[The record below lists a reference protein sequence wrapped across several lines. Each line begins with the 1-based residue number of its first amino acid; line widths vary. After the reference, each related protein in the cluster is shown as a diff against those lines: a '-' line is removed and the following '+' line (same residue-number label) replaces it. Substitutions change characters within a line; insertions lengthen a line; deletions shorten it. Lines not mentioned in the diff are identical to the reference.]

1 MIEMDRHIEILL
13 LNNDCVIVPGYG
25 GFMAHHVDARR
36 DETDGSILPPM
47 RTIGF
52 NQKLTLND
60 SLLAQSYVEAYD
72 ISYPDAMRR
81 IEDEVRELRQRI
93 DIDGRYEFRDLGV
106 ISLNQDGH
114 YEFEPCPA
122 GILTPE
128 LYGLSPV
135 EIKPLCKLKIDE
147 VSPAEDK
154 AIPAVQSAEPAESE
168 PVPEEIDDLS
178 ENHSAR
184 FVALW
189 RNVAAACIAVLAF
202 LLIPSPLSDNHQLRS
217 GIDTRLLNRVMP
229 REAITGQDSVKK
241 LAHAVFASSNR
252 TSRHTLN
259 AQMQVPPATDST
271 RNITG
276 YTIVIASHVTRR
288 NAQAYTSD
296 LHRRGY
302 DQANVYTRAG
312 RTKVIYGHYA
322 TREEALRVLNRL
334 TNIDEFNSCWIT
346 RLK

>member
-93 DIDGRYEFRDLGV
+93 DIDGQYEFRDLGV
-106 ISLNQDGH
+106 INLNKDGH
-114 YEFEPCPA
+114 YEFTPCPA

-135 EIKPLCKLKIDE
+135 DIQPLCKLRTTDNSFVESKP
-147 VSPAEDK
+147 SPAIQPEK
-154 AIPAVQSAEPAESE
+154 PAENIADSE
-168 PVPEEIDDLS
+168 NMADAS

-184 FVALW
+184 FAALW
-189 RNVAAACIAVLAF
+189 RNIAAACIAVLAF
-202 LLIPSPLSDNHQLRS
+202 LLIPSPLSNNQQIKS
-217 GIDTRLLNRVMP
+217 SIDTRLLNRVMP
-229 REAITGQDSVKK
+229 REATTGQHSVKA
-241 LAHAVFASSNR
+241 LAKAAFNNTRQTSTPTNSIQKQAPADTASHPE
-252 TSRHTLN
+252 T
-259 AQMQVPPATDST
+259 
-271 RNITG
+271 TG
-276 YTIVIASHVTRR
+276 YTIVIASHVSRK
-288 NAQAYTSD
+288 NAQSYTAD
-296 LHRRGY
+296 LNKRGY
-302 DQANVYTRAG
+302 DQANVYTHAG
-312 RTKVIYGHYA
+312 RTKIVYGLYA
-322 TREEALRVLNRL
+322 TRQEAQKVLNRL
-334 TNIDEFNSCWIT
+334 NKIDEFNSCWIT

>member
-93 DIDGRYEFRDLGV
+93 DIDGQYEFRDLGV
-106 ISLNQDGH
+106 INLNKDGH
-114 YEFEPCPA
+114 YEFTPCPA

-135 EIKPLCKLKIDE
+135 DIQPLCKLRTTDNSFVESKP
-147 VSPAEDK
+147 SPAIQPEK
-154 AIPAVQSAEPAESE
+154 PAENIADSE
-168 PVPEEIDDLS
+168 NMADAS

-184 FVALW
+184 FTALW
-189 RNVAAACIAVLAF
+189 RNIAAACIAVLAF
-202 LLIPSPLSDNHQLRS
+202 LLIPSPLSNNQQIRS

-229 REAITGQDSVKK
+229 REATTGQHSVKDQ
-241 LAHAVFASSNR
+241 LQPTASKSKHLLILLLTPR
-252 TSRHTLN
+252 
-259 AQMQVPPATDST
+259 QP
-271 RNITG
+271 
-276 YTIVIASHVTRR
+276 VI
-288 NAQAYTSD
+288 
-296 LHRRGY
+296 L
-302 DQANVYTRAG
+302 
-312 RTKVIYGHYA
+312 
-322 TREEALRVLNRL
+322 L
-334 TNIDEFNSCWIT
+334 
-346 RLK
+346 